1 MRNLI
6 TILGPTATGKTA
18 IAAQVA
24 FAVDGEIISA
34 DSRQVYR
41 KMDIGTGKDIGD
53 YFVNGISIPYH
64 LINIADPGYEFNLFD
79 FYQGFTKAFNSITN
93 RNKTPILCGGTG
105 LYLDAVLRGYEI
117 IEVPENTR
125 LREELEDATLGELT
139 ERLQQL
145 DVLHNTTDISD
156 RNRAIR
162 AIEISE
168 YKLNN
173 PKPVEKLPAFKSKNF
188 GIYFDREVIRTR
200 ITDRLN
206 ARLNAGLIKEVSDL
220 LESGLMPEQLMF
232 YGLEYRFVTLFV
244 TGEISYGEMF
254 KKLNTAIHQ
263 FAKRQTTWFRRME
276 RNGVKINWIKGELSS
291 KEKVSAIL
299 NLL

>member
-6 TILGPTATGKTA
+6 TILGPTATGKTVL
-18 IAAQVA
+18 AAKLALEVE
-24 FAVDGEIISA
+24 GEIISA

-41 KMDIGTGKDIGD
+41 KMNIGSGKDIDD
-53 YFVNGISIPYH
+53 YLVNGVSIPYH
-64 LINIADPGYEFNLFD
+64 LVDIVDPGYEFNLFE
-79 FYQGFTKAFNSITN
+79 FYRGFTKAFDSITK
-93 RNKTPILCGGTG
+93 RNKIPILCGGTG

-117 IEVPENTR
+117 VEVPENTE
-125 LREELEDATLGELT
+125 LRKELEDATLGELT
-139 ERLQQL
+139 QRLQQL
-145 DVLHNTTDISD
+145 DILHNTTDISD

-168 YKLNN
+168 YKRNN
-173 PKPVEKLPAFKSKNF
+173 PNPVEKLPAFKSKNF
-188 GIYFDREVIRTR
+188 GIYFDREVIRKR

-206 ARLNAGLIKEVSDL
+206 VRLNEGLIKEVSDL
-220 LESGLMPEQLMF
+220 LEDGLKPEQLMF

-276 RNGVKINWIKGELSS
+276 RNGVKINWINGELST
-291 KEKVSAIL
+291 KDKVSAIL